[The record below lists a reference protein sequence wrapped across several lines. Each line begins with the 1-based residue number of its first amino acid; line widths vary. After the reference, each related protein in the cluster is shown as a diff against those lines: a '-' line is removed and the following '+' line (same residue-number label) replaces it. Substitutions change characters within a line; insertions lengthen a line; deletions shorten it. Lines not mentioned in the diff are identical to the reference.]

1 MSECEELNV
10 SKSRPL
16 CPRLCCKTLLR
27 RKRANFLRAAEAFN
41 VSGCSQRPA
50 RCSLTAE
57 AEAAVA
63 EEAEAVAVAVAPEA
77 EVAAPEAEQAREQV
91 AELAAVSEAVPV

>member
-57 AEAAVA
+57 AEA
-63 EEAEAVAVAVAPEA
+63 VAPEA